1 MSWRTVPAFIVGV
14 LATLAASLV
23 VLCRGPARAGSAL
36 TGRIWPP
43 GQSAIHGGQV
53 HMVIGNPLLTTGL
66 TRDESRGR
74 LVAIACRA
82 RPPSQRLRLSSRH
95 SSVRD
100 NVFNHPERTRGIPA
114 RRGCSFELGQP
125 VRLC

>member
-1 MSWRTVPAFIVGV
+1 MSWRTVPAFIAGV

-66 TRDESRGR
+66 THHD
-74 LVAIACRA
+74 I
-82 RPPSQRLRLSSRH
+82 PRLRDQARKVSCSAY
-95 SSVRD
+95 RD
-100 NVFNHPERTRGIPA
+100 
-114 RRGCSFELGQP
+114 LGMAMHATGMP
-125 VRLC
+125 